1 MLAAIAYHPVVRI
14 HLGPLS
20 VSPHGV
26 GIAVGF
32 LLGARRFVPIM
43 TEQGVPE
50 ETIYSMVTRAAVGS
64 IIGARLAYVLN
75 HAGEYGSPLEVFE
88 VWKGGISLLGGFFG
102 AILLG
107 VPKMRSAKLSF
118 WRVMD
123 AAAPSMVLGV
133 IIGRIGDLIVG
144 DHLGKPTSF
153 FLGFRCPPLGVPTA
167 SPCPAPGVVVHQ
179 TALYDFVSAVVL
191 FAVLV
196 SLARRAHYDG
206 FIVLV
211 FAAWYG
217 SMRIVEDF
225 LRVDVRHFGL
235 TGSQWTAAVTVALCL
250 YVLVFVRRTPR
261 WGRWDEQHAPA
272 DAHTEET

>member
-1 MLAAIAYHPVVRI
+1 
-14 HLGPLS
+14 
-20 VSPHGV
+20 
-26 GIAVGF
+26 
-32 LLGARRFVPIM
+32 
-43 TEQGVPE
+43 
-50 ETIYSMVTRAAVGS
+50 
-64 IIGARLAYVLN
+64 
-75 HAGEYGSPLEVFE
+75 
-88 VWKGGISLLGGFFG
+88 
-102 AILLG
+102 
-107 VPKMRSAKLSF
+107 
-118 WRVMD
+118 
-123 AAAPSMVLGV
+123 
-133 IIGRIGDLIVG
+133 
-144 DHLGKPTSF
+144 
-153 FLGFRCPPLGVPTA
+153 
-167 SPCPAPGVVVHQ
+167 VVVHQ